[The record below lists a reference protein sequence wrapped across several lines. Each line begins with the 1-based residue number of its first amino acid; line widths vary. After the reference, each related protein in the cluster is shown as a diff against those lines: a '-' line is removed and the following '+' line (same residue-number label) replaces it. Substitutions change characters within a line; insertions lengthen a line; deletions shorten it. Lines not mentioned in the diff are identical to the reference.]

1 MTLLNRSSA
10 LSTGLPASYNG
21 SRPRGQINLKELLV
35 RFFKTS
41 HLAALASRG
50 LCCAVLASSA
60 CYFAQPFSLRS
71 FGDELNSTRF
81 VKTAVEQSRASKAG
95 KAKPLAER
103 GQRMDGTRRLLKEKD
118 ELKGRLFDVI
128 PYPSF

>member
-1 MTLLNRSSA
+1 MRIFNF
-10 LSTGLPASYNG
+10 
-21 SRPRGQINLKELLV
+21 SRP
-35 RFFKTS
+35 
-41 HLAALASRG
+41 AAFASRG
-50 LCCAVLASSA
+50 FCCAVLAASL

-71 FGDELNSTRF
+71 FVGDLNSTRF

-95 KAKPLAER
+95 KARPLAER

-118 ELKGRLFDVI
+118 KLKGRLFDVI